1 LLKRQRQL
9 LEPLTGASL
18 DTLKL
23 LAMVFMILDHINLV
37 CLDETEPWMFYL
49 GRGAFPLFAF
59 VMACHLCRHTPLDRY
74 LQRLVVFAL
83 ISQIVFV
90 LAFDEVVLNVLFTLA
105 LGAVVAPWIVE
116 QAPWR
121 RHMLFGLALCSV
133 FIEDAIDFDLLGI
146 VLPAA
151 FLSLMRRQR
160 FATLWVWVVLIFLNI
175 EVGDV
180 LSQERQ
186 GMILNALSSDLI
198 LTVAGTIVISWMS
211 YALCRRLSG
220 DRFLP
225 RYTLYWFYPGHLLL
239 LAIWRLLYG
248 DLPVEVFAL

>member
-1 LLKRQRQL
+1 MLKRQRPPPDL
-9 LEPLTGASL
+9 LTGASL

-23 LAMVFMILDHINLV
+23 LAIVLMVLDHINQV
-37 CLDETEPWMFYL
+37 CLGETEPWMFYL

-59 VMACHLCRHTPLDRY
+59 VMACHLYRQTPLDGY

-83 ISQIVFV
+83 LSQLVFV
-90 LAFDEVVLNVLFTLA
+90 LAFDEIELNVLFTLA
-105 LGAVVAPWIVE
+105 LAAVVAPWVVE

-121 RHMLFGLALCSV
+121 RHMLFGLTLSSV

-151 FLSLMRRQR
+151 FLSAMRGQR
-160 FATLWVWVVLIFLNI
+160 FAKLWTWIILIFLNL
-175 EVGDV
+175 EAGDIVSLEREGIV
-180 LSQERQ
+180 LNDFS
-186 GMILNALSSDLI
+186 LDPI
-198 LTVAGTIVISWMS
+198 LTVSGSIVLPWVS

-239 LAIWRLLYG
+239 FAIWRLMQG
-248 DLPVEVFAL
+248 DLSTELLAL

>member
-1 LLKRQRQL
+1 LLKRQRPPPDL
-9 LEPLTGASL
+9 LTGAPL

-23 LAMVFMILDHINLV
+23 LAIVLMVLDHINQV
-37 CLDETEPWMFYL
+37 CLGESEPWMFYL

-59 VMACHLCRHTPLDRY
+59 VMACHLYRQALLDSY

-83 ISQIVFV
+83 LSQIVFV
-90 LAFDEVVLNVLFTLA
+90 LALDEFGLNVLFTLA
-105 LGAVVAPWIVE
+105 LAAVVASWAVE
-116 QAPWR
+116 QVPWR
-121 RHMLFGLALCSV
+121 RHMLFGLALSSV

-151 FLSLMRRQR
+151 FVSAMRGQR
-160 FATLWVWVVLIFLNI
+160 FAKLWIWIILVLLNI

-180 LSQERQ
+180 VSLERE
-186 GMILNALSSDLI
+186 GIVLNDFVLDLA
-198 LTVAGTIVISWMS
+198 LTVSGTIVLPWVI

-225 RYTLYWFYPGHLLL
+225 RYTFYWFYPGHLLL
-239 LAIWRLLYG
+239 LAIWRLMQGNLSI
-248 DLPVEVFAL
+248 EVLAL